1 MDVGAGEL
9 GKVPLTAGEAD
20 RDREMRDPLPP
31 RVLHS
36 SRRRSLGLLALSLVF
51 AVVGVLMVGAE
62 AEYGWLVAAFGLVGT
77 AVFAVMLL
85 RPNRLELS
93 AEGLTTV
100 TLGRRWHVKW
110 SECGPF
116 RTSKVDYSVAGPS
129 MVVFDCSAPGVRG
142 HPLEASAEALS
153 GANAALPETY
163 GMPAEA
169 LAALLNSY
177 REAKG
182 PAA

>member
-1 MDVGAGEL
+1 MTSDADL
-9 GKVPLTAGEAD
+9 HAPL
-20 RDREMRDPLPP
+20 
-31 RVLHS
+31 VLRS
-36 SRRRSLGLLALSLVF
+36 SRRRTLGLLALSLVF
-51 AVVGVLMVGAE
+51 GVVGVLMVGAD
-62 AEYGWLVAAFGLVGT
+62 ADYGWLVAAFGLVGT
-77 AVFAVMLL
+77 AVFTVISL

-93 AEGLTTV
+93 EEGLTTV
-100 TLGRRWHVKW
+100 TLGRRWSVKW
-110 SECGPF
+110 SECGEF

-142 HPLEASAEALS
+142 HPLEAVAEGLS

-163 GMPAEA
+163 GMPAER

-182 PAA
+182 PAR